1 MEEIK
6 MNPSEQENEENLQ
19 ENQEKNEEGGAD
31 EEREALLEEIE
42 QLKAEK
48 RDLEETLRRLKAD
61 FDNFKRN
68 KEREM
73 AEFRELASS
82 GVICD
87 ILRVLDNLERA
98 IQSAA
103 QVTDVKDLA
112 TGVEMIYKD
121 MRSILEAHGVKEIS
135 ALNCPFDPL
144 YHEAIMQVE
153 DPQRENIVVQ
163 EIKKGYTMKGRL
175 LRPAQVVVSKKVE
188 GNGEGQESPAEND
201 EAEVA

>member
-1 MEEIK
+1 MEDLKAPEEEK
-6 MNPSEQENEENLQ
+6 KETEEKVNNETNEERDEKEKLLQ
-19 ENQEKNEEGGAD
+19 EIA
-31 EEREALLEEIE
+31 
-42 QLKAEK
+42 QLKEEK
-48 RDLEETLRRLKAD
+48 AALEDALKRLKAD
-61 FDNFKRN
+61 FDNFRRN

-98 IQSAA
+98 IASAA
-103 QVTDVKDLA
+103 KVTDVKDLA

-144 YHEAIMQVE
+144 YHEAVMQVE
-153 DPQRENIVVQ
+153 DPEKENIVVQ
-163 EIKKGYTMKGRL
+163 ELKKGYTMKGRL

-188 GNGEGQESPAEND
+188 KKEEKEESS

>member
-1 MEEIK
+1 MEDRK
-6 MNPSEQENEENLQ
+6 TPEEAKETPGEESQVNDTSQ
-19 ENQEKNEEGGAD
+19 KDEK
-31 EEREALLEEIE
+31 EALLEEIDRLKRE
-42 QLKAEK
+42 KAE
-48 RDLEETLRRLKAD
+48 LEETLKRLKAD
-61 FDNFKRN
+61 FDNFRRN

-73 AEFRELASS
+73 AEFKELASS

-98 IQSAA
+98 IASAA

-153 DPQRENIVVQ
+153 DPEKENIVVQ

-175 LRPAQVVVSKKVE
+175 LRPAQVVVSKRVE
-188 GNGEGQESPAEND
+188 KKEEEQSEPQSQGNEE
-201 EAEVA
+201 EVA

>member
-1 MEEIK
+1 MEDLKTPEEETKEIL
-6 MNPSEQENEENLQ
+6 NDGAGDSQEFSE
-19 ENQEKNEEGGAD
+19 D
-31 EEREALLEEIE
+31 ERKALLAEIARLKEE
-42 QLKAEK
+42 KAE
-48 RDLEETLRRLKAD
+48 LEETLKRLKAD
-61 FDNFKRN
+61 FDNFRRN

-98 IQSAA
+98 IDSAA
-103 QVTDVKDLA
+103 KVTDVKDLA

-153 DPQRENIVVQ
+153 DPEKENIVVQ

-175 LRPAQVVVSKKVE
+175 LRPAQVVVSKRVE
-188 GNGEGQESPAEND
+188 KGEEERDPNSDRD

>member
-1 MEEIK
+1 MEETSN
-6 MNPSEQENEENLQ
+6 MSSSGQENVETS
-19 ENQEKNEEGGAD
+19 QEKTESGGA
-31 EEREALLEEIE
+31 ERERKALLEEIE
-42 QLKAEK
+42 RLKSEK
-48 RDLEETLRRLKAD
+48 RDLEDTLRRLKAD

-98 IQSAA
+98 IQSAS

-112 TGVEMIYKD
+112 TGVEMIYKE
-121 MRSILEAHGVKEIS
+121 MRNILESHGVKEIS

-153 DPQRENIVVQ
+153 DPERENIVVQ

-188 GNGEGQESPAEND
+188 DKGGEQEGPSQKN

>member
-1 MEEIK
+1 MEDLKAPEEEK
-6 MNPSEQENEENLQ
+6 KETEEKVNNETNEERDEKEKLLQ
-19 ENQEKNEEGGAD
+19 EIA
-31 EEREALLEEIE
+31 
-42 QLKAEK
+42 QLKEEK
-48 RDLEETLRRLKAD
+48 AALEDALRRLKAD
-61 FDNFKRN
+61 FDNFRRN

-98 IQSAA
+98 IASAVK
-103 QVTDVKDLA
+103 VTDVKDLA

-144 YHEAIMQVE
+144 YHEAVMQVE
-153 DPQRENIVVQ
+153 DPEKENIVVQ
-163 EIKKGYTMKGRL
+163 ELKKGYTMKGRL

-188 GNGEGQESPAEND
+188 KKEEKEESS

>member
-1 MEEIK
+1 MEDLKAPEEEK
-6 MNPSEQENEENLQ
+6 KETEEKVNNETNEERDEKEKLLQ
-19 ENQEKNEEGGAD
+19 EIA
-31 EEREALLEEIE
+31 
-42 QLKAEK
+42 QLKEEK
-48 RDLEETLRRLKAD
+48 AALEDALKRLKAD
-61 FDNFKRN
+61 FDNFRRN

-98 IQSAA
+98 IASAVK
-103 QVTDVKDLA
+103 VTDVKDLA

-144 YHEAIMQVE
+144 YHEAVMQVE
-153 DPQRENIVVQ
+153 DPEKENIVVQ
-163 EIKKGYTMKGRL
+163 ELKKGYTMKGRL

-188 GNGEGQESPAEND
+188 KKEEKEESS